1 MSSIPPETLDILKEV
16 VHLTEQGRLSWDRVR
31 VPHETG
37 GVYVSFAS
45 GELELCPRPVQTMFG
60 GSAKVVD
67 VSIRNDEGLVIYS
80 FTVGLSEEL
89 YDELSATYDSAW
101 KQAIRAPETLSK
113 LREELA
119 GHAR

>member
-1 MSSIPPETLDILKEV
+1 MSSIPPETVDILKEV
-16 VHLTEQGRLSWDRVR
+16 VRLTQQGRLSWDRIR

-45 GELELCPRPVQTMFG
+45 GELELSPRTVQSTFG
-60 GSAKVVD
+60 GSAKVVE
-67 VSIRNDEGLVIYS
+67 VSIRNDEGLVICS
-80 FTVGLSEEL
+80 FAVGLGEEL
-89 YDELSATYDSAW
+89 YDELDATYDSAW
-101 KQAIRAPETLSK
+101 KQAIGAPETLSK